1 MSNKLLLLT
10 YDNEQYLEL
19 LRAHD
24 LPELEIVDDTPEH
37 IARTNL
43 WLADPPL
50 AAPIVGHAKNLKWLQ
65 STYAGVDKLLSASK
79 RCDYQLTNIRDSFGP
94 TMSEYVFSYLIARY
108 RNHNAYQQQQ
118 EQQTWQYLNDPKLWN
133 KRILI
138 LGTGSIGQHLAKT
151 ARLFSMKTIGVSRL
165 GEPKAGFDECYDMS
179 DLNNELP
186 KADVVVSVL
195 PKSPQTNDVFDQ
207 HRLNLLKKDVVFFN
221 VGRGNAVDLAALN
234 TLLIER
240 PNMHAVLDV
249 FKTEP
254 LPKTEDI
261 WQRSNVV
268 ITPHVAA
275 PGDIRQIV
283 EVFAENYH
291 RWLKGADLL
300 YQVDFYLGY

>member
-37 IARTNL
+37 IARTNI

-65 STYAGVDKLLSASK
+65 STYAGVDKLLLASK
-79 RCDYQLTNIRDSFGP
+79 RSDYQLTNIRDSFGP
-94 TMSEYVFSYLIARY
+94 TMSEYVFSYLIAHY

-118 EQQTWQYLNDPKLWN
+118 DQQTWQYLNDPKLWN
-133 KRILI
+133 KCILI

-165 GEPKAGFDECYDMS
+165 GEAKAGFDECYEMS

-221 VGRGNAVDLAALN
+221 VGRGNAVNLAALN

-261 WQRSNVV
+261 WRRSNVV

-283 EVFAENYH
+283 EVFAKNYH

-300 YQVDFYLGY
+300 YQVDFELGY